1 MVLIGTTFFLLSIP
15 FPFPFPSVHV
25 PHLTALRNGALISD
39 STCRSQRT
47 DKVTP
52 NNIQN
57 VDPSDLAPNSDIL
70 FSAQSSNLGRRARW
84 CARKTGVLRLVQL
97 CSFFFSWGATTTSGQ
112 DSSTFSSLSL
122 RLYRLWPC
130 GRCFIPWQVGGIGG
144 CQVLSMA
151 SNWLSFGQWNE
162 LTSDRD
168 RSCHRWWFEQH
179 QLHAGAFR

>member
-15 FPFPFPSVHV
+15 FPFPVPSVHV

-97 CSFFFSWGATTTSGQ
+97 CSFFFFLRCDNNIGARLKYFQ
-112 DSSTFSSLSL
+112 FLVSSLVSL
-122 RLYRLWPC
+122 VTLWQMFHPLA
-130 GRCFIPWQVGGIGG
+130 GWRYW
-144 CQVLSMA
+144 
-151 SNWLSFGQWNE
+151 WLSSVVNGQ
-162 LTSDRD
+162 
-168 RSCHRWWFEQH
+168 
-179 QLHAGAFR
+179 